1 MSDPRARRMFGANG
15 SPDLAT
21 SPFRVDRD
29 RIASS
34 PFFGRLGGVTQVIS
48 PGGSGLLV
56 HNRLTHSLKV
66 AQVARAVAERLA
78 ADPRYGDLLTR
89 LGGCDP
95 DVVEAAA
102 LAHDL
107 GHPPFGH
114 LGESTLD
121 RLARTRLGLADGFE
135 GNAQSYRIVTS
146 TEIRAPAGRAT
157 IGLDLTAAVRAALLK
172 YPWTRHGGLA
182 GYPHPHPS
190 TLDPAPRGA
199 SAPAVDPASGSSK
212 FSAYSTELADLRQAR
227 APFAGVLPDWQQTV
241 EASIM
246 DTADD
251 IAYAIHDVEDFHR
264 VGVLQSGSVGN
275 ELLTWQ
281 REAKAL
287 AELTEPVLA
296 AGVRRPGYATEL
308 LRRQLR
314 RKDAWISDDDAF
326 AAAVEVVRTELVEG
340 LLATGF
346 DGSLD
351 AELAVSAFSARWTR
365 RLVDALAVVADPP
378 VRSGHL
384 VLAPAQWHEVQVL
397 KLVHRRFVLQRPD
410 LALHQRGQ
418 AAALTT
424 LVESL
429 WAWVNDP
436 DETARLPQRLADLI
450 ELADAELADAELA
463 DTELADAELADR
475 KLADTGPS
483 DAGAGASTVDSV
495 PLTRRQRAQ
504 GRAIVD
510 FVAALTDSQ
519 AVALSDALAG
529 RQGPLWTDAFVL

>member
-1 MSDPRARRMFGANG
+1 MFGPTRA
-15 SPDLAT
+15 PALDLAA
-21 SPFRVDRD
+21 SPFRADRD

-34 PFFGRLGGVTQVIS
+34 PFFSRLGGVTQVIS

-66 AQVARAVAERLA
+66 AQVARAVAERLV
-78 ADPRYGDLLTR
+78 ADPRYGPLLAR

-114 LGESTLD
+114 LGEYTLD

-146 TEIRAPAGRAT
+146 TEIRGRSGPAHADPAT

-172 YPWTRHGGLA
+172 YPWTRRGGV
-182 GYPHPHPS
+182 GGHPNPHPS
-190 TLDPAPRGA
+190 TMWPAPRGA
-199 SAPAVDPASGSSK
+199 SVPADDPTRGSAK
-212 FSAYSTELADLRQAR
+212 FSAYTTELADLRQAR
-227 APFAGVLPDWQQTV
+227 APFVGVLPDWQQTV
-241 EASIM
+241 EASMM

-251 IAYAIHDVEDFHR
+251 IAYAIHDVEDFNR
-264 VGVLQSGSVGN
+264 VGVLQSGAVGT
-275 ELLTWQ
+275 EFLTWL
-281 REAKAL
+281 RNAKSL
-287 AELTEPVLA
+287 AELTDPVLA

-314 RKDAWISDDDAF
+314 RKDGWISDDDAF
-326 AAAVEVVRTELVEG
+326 AAAVEVVRTELVDG
-340 LLATGF
+340 LLSTGF
-346 DGSLD
+346 DGSID
-351 AELAVSAFSARWTR
+351 AELVVSGFSARWTR
-365 RLVDALAVVADPP
+365 RLVDALAVLADPP
-378 VRSGHL
+378 VRSGH
-384 VLAPAQWHEVQVL
+384 VVMEPAQWHEVQVL

-418 AAALTT
+418 AAALTN

-429 WAWVNDP
+429 QAWVSDP

-450 ELADAELADAELA
+450 ELADAELADAELTDA
-463 DTELADAELADR
+463 ELADAELTDTE
-475 KLADTGPS
+475 LAGRTSTRDT
-483 DAGAGASTVDSV
+483 AGG
-495 PLTRRQRAQ
+495 TRRQRAQ
-504 GRAIVD
+504 GRAIID

-529 RQGPLWTDAFVL
+529 RHGPLWTDAFVL